1 MTSSSKDTL
10 FLCFT
15 FLSLPNDAP
24 GSLQD
29 FTRHLCLD
37 ALTLSWLAGVS
48 ETSLELLE
56 SSGHLGEYLQ
66 TLVRLLSPICKRVSP
81 GDKLQSSVPLGS
93 CGGMFSSQ
101 RIMNLLWRFFAA
113 APRCVEIFKS
123 LWVKVK
129 VSCMFAISLVH
140 MASFR
145 HSEMKEDKDG
155 SVKRCFR
162 ERRRRW
168 GDAGKEGRG
177 GARLGEERLVLHN

>member
-15 FLSLPNDAP
+15 FLSLLNDAP

-37 ALTLSWLAGVS
+37 VLTLSWLTGIF

-56 SSGHLGEYLQ
+56 SSGHLGEYFPM
-66 TLVRLLSPICKRVSP
+66 LVAFLSSICKRVSP
-81 GDKLQSSVPLGS
+81 EDKLQSSVPLGS
-93 CGGMFSSQ
+93 CGGVFSSQ
-101 RIMNLLWRFFAA
+101 RIINLLGQFFAT
-113 APRCVEIFKS
+113 APRCVKIFKS

-129 VSCMFAISLVH
+129 VCCMFAISLVH

-155 SVKRCFR
+155 SVKRCSR
-162 ERRRRW
+162 ER
-168 GDAGKEGRG
+168 
-177 GARLGEERLVLHN
+177 

>member
-15 FLSLPNDAP
+15 FLSLPNEAP

-37 ALTLSWLAGVS
+37 MLTLSLLTGVF

-56 SSGHLGEYLQ
+56 SSGHLGKYFP
-66 TLVRLLSPICKRVSP
+66 THVRFLSPICKRVFP
-81 GDKLQSSVPLGS
+81 EDKLQSSVPLGS
-93 CGGMFSSQ
+93 CGGVFASQ
-101 RIMNLLWRFFAA
+101 RIINLLWWFFATA
-113 APRCVEIFKS
+113 SRCVKIFKS

-129 VSCMFAISLVH
+129 VFCMFAIGLVH

-145 HSEMKEDKDG
+145 HSEMKEDKDV
-155 SVKRCFR
+155 SVKRCSR
-162 ERRRRW
+162 ERRWRW
-168 GDAGKEGRG
+168 GEAGKEGRG
-177 GARLGEERLVLHN
+177 GARLDEQRLVLHN